1 MPEERGLYPKMA
13 VRRQLAYLAR
23 LHGADAGAAGSAADA
38 LLEELGLA
46 PRAADR
52 VEQLS
57 LGNQQ
62 RVQLAAALVHGPG
75 LLVLDEPFSGLDP
88 VAVDTLGE
96 ILAELVTEGT
106 ALVLS
111 SHQLD
116 LVADVCSTVVIIDHG
131 QVVLRGDVA
140 DLRAAS
146 TTRYLEVEFAQPTSW
161 KPSSGVDVSVDE
173 GERRYRATLAAG
185 SDARDLLAEA
195 LSLGEVTG
203 YSFAPPDLS
212 EVFLGVVG
220 RTTIEDAEDA
230 GPAEPAGSTGPA
242 RAEGASA

>member
-1 MPEERGLYPKMA
+1 
-13 VRRQLAYLAR
+13 
-23 LHGADAGAAGSAADA
+23 
-38 LLEELGLA
+38 
-46 PRAADR
+46 
-52 VEQLS
+52 
-57 LGNQQ
+57 
-62 RVQLAAALVHGPG
+62 
-75 LLVLDEPFSGLDP
+75 
-88 VAVDTLGE
+88 
-96 ILAELVTEGT
+96 
-106 ALVLS
+106 
-111 SHQLD
+111 
-116 LVADVCSTVVIIDHG
+116 VIIDHG

-212 EVFLGVVG
+212 EVVLGVVG